1 MAGMPWWSWVV
12 IWVVLV
18 LALLG
23 MLTLFGFRL
32 FRKLTAALDELGKLA
47 DKTDLLHQR
56 SEELREERFQP
67 AVFADASALRAARDQ
82 DLADRER
89 RRQARRDS
97 LVKRGKLLVRA
108 DPQQFS
114 HLTRRT

>member
-1 MAGMPWWSWVV
+1 MPWWSWVV

-18 LALLG
+18 VALLG

-32 FRKLTAALDELGKLA
+32 FRKLMAALDELGKLA
-47 DKTDLLHQR
+47 DKTELLQR
-56 SEELREERFQP
+56 RAEELAEERFHP
-67 AVFADASALRAARDQ
+67 AVFADVSELRDAREQ

-97 LVKRGKLLVRA
+97 LVKRGKLLVKA

>member
-1 MAGMPWWSWVV
+1 MPWWSWVV

-23 MLTLFGFRL
+23 LLALFGFRL
-32 FRKLTAALDELGKLA
+32 FRKLMAALDELGKLA
-47 DKTDLLHQR
+47 DKTDLLQR
-56 SEELREERFQP
+56 RAEDLREERFRP
-67 AVFADASALRAARDQ
+67 AVFADAGALRAAREQ

-97 LVKRGKLLVRA
+97 LVKRGKLLVQA

>member
-1 MAGMPWWSWVV
+1 MPWWSWVV

-23 MLTLFGFRL
+23 MLALFGFRL
-32 FRKLTAALDELGKLA
+32 FRKLVATFDELGALA
-47 DKTDLLHQR
+47 DKAELLQLR

-67 AVFADASALRAARDQ
+67 AVFADAGALRAARDQ
-82 DLADRER
+82 NLADRER

-97 LVKRGKLLVRA
+97 LVKRGKLLVKA

>member
-1 MAGMPWWSWVV
+1 MPWWSWVV

-23 MLTLFGFRL
+23 MLALFGIRL
-32 FRKLTAALDELGKLA
+32 FRKVMAALAELGELA
-47 DKTDLLHQR
+47 DKTELLHAR
-56 SEELREERFQP
+56 SEELRDERFHP
-67 AVFADASALRAARDQ
+67 AVFEDAGALRAAREQ

-97 LVKRGKLLVRA
+97 LVKRGKLLVKA

>member
-1 MAGMPWWSWVV
+1 MPWWSWVV

-18 LALLG
+18 VALLG

-32 FRKLTAALDELGKLA
+32 FRKLMATLDELGRLA
-47 DKTDLLHQR
+47 DKTELLHRR

-67 AVFADASALRAARDQ
+67 AAFADAGALRAAHEQ
-82 DLADRER
+82 DIADRER

-97 LVKRGKLLVRA
+97 LVKRGKLLVKA

>member
-1 MAGMPWWSWVV
+1 MPWWSWVV

-32 FRKLTAALDELGKLA
+32 FRKLVATLDELGKLA
-47 DKTDLLHQR
+47 DKAELLQRR
-56 SEELREERFQP
+56 SEELGEKRFRP
-67 AVFADASALRAARDQ
+67 AVFADAGALRSARDQ

-97 LVKRGKLLVRA
+97 LVKRGKLLVHA

>member
-1 MAGMPWWSWVV
+1 MPWWSWVV
-12 IWVVLV
+12 IWGVLV
-18 LALLG
+18 LAFLG
-23 MLTLFGFRL
+23 MLVWFGFQL
-32 FRKLTAALDELGKLA
+32 FRKIVATLDDLGKLA
-47 DKTDLLHQR
+47 GKAELLERR
-56 SEELREERFQP
+56 SDDLREERFHP
-67 AVFADASALRAARDQ
+67 AVLADASALRQERDQ

-97 LVKRGKLLVRA
+97 LVKRGKLLVKA